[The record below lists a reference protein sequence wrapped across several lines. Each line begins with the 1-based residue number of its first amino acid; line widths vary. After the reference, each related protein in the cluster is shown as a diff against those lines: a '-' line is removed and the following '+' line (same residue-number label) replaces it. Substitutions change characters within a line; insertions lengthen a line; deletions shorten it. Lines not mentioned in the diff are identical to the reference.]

1 MDFGDLE
8 THIGFKW
15 SESDTK
21 VVARQLLEGLKL
33 MHNDGIIHR
42 DLKPAVSIWAL
53 ERHFVSIRADR
64 LPEISEH
71 ISRPFR

>member
-15 SESDTK
+15 TENDTK

-33 MHNDGIIHR
+33 MHDDGIIHR
-42 DLKPAVSIWAL
+42 DLKPAVRIWAPL
-53 ERHFVSIRADR
+53 SVMCLVLGLIDCLNVRTYFPS
-64 LPEISEH
+64 
-71 ISRPFR
+71 F